1 MKDSK
6 GLEKGAVIKMSNVN
20 RSTRA
25 ALEAAGGIGGV
36 ISILDIAT
44 GRKFNVR
51 CALGSY
57 WHIDYQAETKADW
70 DVICEITKGNPRDA
84 RWPARSVVVPA
95 RNGTLFGFGMFTYNH
110 EPLLYK
116 AAYNPGPGTNAHCCL
131 HPFFALGERPGGPND
146 QYQRGNKAAIA
157 AESASS
163 VQASTPVQTVTT
175 VNYLVELI
183 SGPVNIR
190 FGAGTTTTIAKV
202 GIRSPKCFR
211 VDREQQGPDSGAPGG
226 FSLWGRIAED
236 KELTGRWI
244 ALRLTQ
250 RVADK
255 PVVPLPPPPATL
267 LTGNTYIVE
276 PGDTLFRIG
285 NKVGKPWQDIA
296 SVNGLREPYTI
307 MPGLVLR
314 IL

>member
-1 MKDSK
+1 
-6 GLEKGAVIKMSNVN
+6 MSNIQ
-20 RSTRA
+20 RSTRK
-25 ALEAAGGIGGV
+25 ALEAAGGINGV
-36 ISILDIAT
+36 IPILDIAT

-57 WHIDYQAETKADW
+57 WHIDYQPETKADW
-70 DVICEITKGNPRDA
+70 DVICEITKGNPRDS
-84 RWPARSVVVPA
+84 RWPARSVVAPA
-95 RNGTLFGFGMFTYNH
+95 RSGTLFGFGLFTYNH

-116 AAYNPGPGTNAHCCL
+116 AAYNPGPCNNAHCCL
-131 HPFFALGERPGGPND
+131 HPFFALGERPGGTND

-157 AESASS
+157 AESAAESTSS
-163 VQASTPVQTVTT
+163 VQVTTPVQTITT

-190 FGAGTTTTIAKV
+190 SGAGTTTSIFKE
-202 GIRSPKCFR
+202 GIRCPKCFR
-211 VDREQQGPDSGAPGG
+211 VDREQQGPDSGTPGG

-236 KELTGRWI
+236 KEFTGRWI

-250 RVADK
+250 RVAEK
-255 PVVPLPPPPATL
+255 PVVPLPPPPASL

-296 SVNGLREPYTI
+296 AVNGIREPYTI
-307 MPGLVLR
+307 MPGLVIR
-314 IL
+314 IP